1 MGLAVTALL
10 LTLSACAGA
19 DSGVGG
25 GRPSGPDGTS
35 VTAPGAAGATAGTRG
50 SPRRA
55 DALEGGWLATAGG
68 KAVALVVTGREAG
81 LFASGGTVCGGS
93 TGERDGDRTITLTC
107 TSGASDRVDGT
118 VTAVADDSLTVDW
131 KGRPDPETYR
141 RTENGRLPGG
151 LPTGSPADG
160 GPPVGGPSTGSPS
173 AGNPPAGNPPTAGRP
188 TRDQPTRDRP
198 AGGLPA
204 DALTAEDLPAGVPTD
219 GLPTP

>member
-1 MGLAVTALL
+1 MKPSPSTDQGPALRRPAAVGLAAAALL

-19 DSGVGG
+19 EGDAGGGGPGAGGG

-35 VTAPGAAGATAGTRG
+35 ATAPGVAGAAAGTGG

-55 DALEGGWLATAGG
+55 DALEGGWLATTGG

-93 TGERDGDRTITLTC
+93 TGERDGDRTIILTC

-118 VTAVADDSLTVDW
+118 VTSVADDSLTVDW

-141 RTENGRLPGG
+141 RTENGQLPGG
-151 LPTGSPADG
+151 PPT
-160 GPPVGGPSTGSPS
+160 GGPS
-173 AGNPPAGNPPTAGRP
+173 
-188 TRDQPTRDRP
+188 
-198 AGGLPA
+198 A
-204 DALTAEDLPAGVPTD
+204 DDLPAGVPKD